1 MYALRI
7 RRTFKQKKGLF
18 IALRRK
24 NYVYLQKIKEMR
36 RLFLLTFIAL
46 MLTPFA
52 ANANGGPVI
61 VLSAMRLSRT
71 PVMRHCPEVRLIR
84 EEARFTPDGRYTR
97 VEVKYLL
104 QNTTEKTL
112 ENLWYG
118 FPIDW
123 YGSQDSVG
131 LATVQPFTDSYG
143 QEVGWRERYIQDVF
157 FSLDGEELITFF
169 SADTVLRYGHPLPQS
184 LHEEGEPQAL
194 WDSVGDAGGF
204 FTVECDL
211 NRRWYYTSL
220 YIKAG
225 EVVELVVSYRIHNAV
240 GVWGEAMEI
249 FESTQD
255 YATFEY
261 DFSPASYWGNGH
273 VDELF
278 IEVDT
283 IGMRNKAEYLGFG
296 KGFPMENTSDS
307 RWTLTLKDVDL
318 AKAEPFK
325 MGYQYY
331 DNAKRTVN
339 QLLAMRISPSH
350 YEIIPSGVDKKY
362 PIGNLSDFDLKT
374 ATVLRPDKEGKYRLT
389 LHMIDSIEVT
399 GIIIV
404 PGYGKDST
412 SWYNNSRI
420 CSIKAAAFNSYWNS
434 VRKISTPK
442 SFDWQGLIDASIKY
456 SLRYEDYYY
465 NEETHWSPDV
475 YRGAPYIKDVHFE
488 VTDII
493 KGNKYDDLCISE
505 IIVLGTPK
513 KRY

>member
-1 MYALRI
+1 M
-7 RRTFKQKKGLF
+7 K
-18 IALRRK
+18 
-24 NYVYLQKIKEMR
+24 
-36 RLFLLTFIAL
+36 RLFLFTFIAL
-46 MLTPFA
+46 TLTPFT

-61 VLSAMRLSRT
+61 ELSAMRLSRT

-84 EEARFTPDGRYTR
+84 EEARFTPDGRYTN

-123 YGSQDSVG
+123 YGSQDNVG
-131 LATVQPFTDSYG
+131 LATVQPFTDGYG
-143 QEVGWRERYIQDVF
+143 QEVGWRERYIQDVY

-169 SADTVLRYGHPLPQS
+169 SSNTVIRHGHPLPKS
-184 LHEEGEPQAL
+184 LYEKAEPNTL
-194 WDSVGDAGGF
+194 WDSVDRAGGF

-220 YIKAG
+220 NIKAG

-240 GVWGEAMEI
+240 GIWGESMEI
-249 FESTQD
+249 FESTLEYSQ
-255 YATFEY
+255 FEY
-261 DFSPASYWGNGH
+261 DFSPASYWGDGH

-283 IGMRNKAEYLGFG
+283 VKMRNEARYREFG
-296 KGFPMENTSDS
+296 KEYPMKNTSDS
-307 RWTLTLKDVDL
+307 RWTLTLHDVDL
-318 AKAEPFK
+318 AKSEPFRMSYEYSGK
-325 MGYQYY
+325 
-331 DNAKRTVN
+331 ARSVN
-339 QLLAMRISPSH
+339 QLLTMRISPSH
-350 YEIIPSGVDKKY
+350 YEIIPSGVDKKN

-374 ATVLRPDKEGKYRLT
+374 ATILRPDKEGKYRLT

-404 PGYGKDST
+404 PGYGKDSA

-420 CSIKAAAFNSYWNS
+420 GSIEADAFHSYRNS
-434 VRKISTPK
+434 VRKVSLPK

-475 YRGAPYIKDVHFE
+475 YDGTPYVKDVHIE
-488 VTDII
+488 VSEII
-493 KGNKYDDLCISE
+493 KGNKCDDLCISE